1 MEQACFFG
9 NFEKK
14 DNAEKNQIQGILEEN
29 SRNFGRKLKEFSEK
43 LMDDVI

>member
-1 MEQACFFG
+1 MEQACIFG

-14 DNAEKNQIQGILEEN
+14 DNAEKKSN

-43 LMDDVI
+43 PMDDVIIV